1 MPQHPDRLIRLQ
13 GASNFR
19 DLGGYVGHG
28 GRPVRWRKLFRTD
41 HLGLLTEADK
51 TALAKLGL
59 AQTFDFRGV
68 AERAETP
75 YQVPDV
81 KQHSLAIEP
90 TVAQHMHTLR
100 AKGQPLTVPVV
111 VGLMHDLYRSL
122 VNENGQRYAELFE
135 HLMQANAPLAFHC
148 TAGKDRTGVAA
159 ALILLALGVPREVVM
174 QDFLLT
180 NQHYQ
185 HPPLVA
191 SDTPPE
197 SATATAATATTT
209 ANAAAATPTPA
220 PIAVKSKPKKP
231 TLVPAPPK
239 TMPKERAEELVAT
252 RARYDDPTV
261 RSPDDR
267 DKHKAVLLW
276 CHQNQPC
283 TSTGK
288 VATGC
293 GHRARGVPVEPVA
306 TGLCHRLLLFHVF
319 LSVRKWTKTDKKV
332 RKTEHFSTHFLSL
345 AQFCVADCCCTTCC
359 VTRCERSLVFR
370 C

>member
-41 HLGLLTEADK
+41 HLGLLTDADK

-122 VNENGQRYAELFE
+122 VNENAQRYAELFE

-197 SATATAATATTT
+197 SVAVLWGVRPSFLEAALQVIDHDHGGIEKYLHQRIGLDR
-209 ANAAAATPTPA
+209 AALDALA
-220 PIAVKSKPKKP
+220 
-231 TLVPAPPK
+231 
-239 TMPKERAEELVAT
+239 
-252 RARYDDPTV
+252 ARYLEGS
-261 RSPDDR
+261 RSD
-267 DKHKAVLLW
+267 
-276 CHQNQPC
+276 
-283 TSTGK
+283 
-288 VATGC
+288 
-293 GHRARGVPVEPVA
+293 
-306 TGLCHRLLLFHVF
+306 
-319 LSVRKWTKTDKKV
+319 
-332 RKTEHFSTHFLSL
+332 L
-345 AQFCVADCCCTTCC
+345 A
-359 VTRCERSLVFR
+359 
-370 C
+370 